1 MKRALLVCLLLAAC
15 SQETPQ
21 PAAETPKPQAPPPP
35 SAAAAKDVIANAAEF
50 GDFEFTNAGY
60 SLPMQRAS
68 LNEPQRTTVDD
79 LVKAGWL
86 RFDGDTLAL
95 TKKSEGDKRFLVRP
109 NGTLDIVPLAKK
121 EMGEVT
127 AVESGS
133 EGPVATFTWQ
143 WVPNEVGA
151 SIQSG
156 PVAERLQGTQSGKAT
171 LLPDGTGWTV
181 LRITR

>member
-1 MKRALLVCLLLAAC
+1 MKRALPILLLLAAC
-15 SQETPQ
+15 SRETPP
-21 PAAETPKPQAPPPP
+21 PAEAPKAQLPAPPT
-35 SAAAAKDVIANAAEF
+35 AAAAKELIANSAEL

-60 SLPMQRAS
+60 SLPMDRKA
-68 LNEPQRTTVDD
+68 LNEPQRATVGD

-86 RFDGDTLAL
+86 KFDGDTLAL

-121 EMGEVT
+121 EMGEVSS
-127 AVESGS
+127 VESGS
-133 EGPVATFTWQ
+133 EGPVATFQWT

-151 SIQSG
+151 SIVSS

-171 LLPDGTGWTV
+171 LLWDGSGWTV